1 MDPPRFRDLGDRL
14 RSRARAPRRY
24 PPNGWTIEQTER
36 HLVDQQVEWAVV
48 FDTNRRQLFRLRGT
62 RQTVSFSMQDVALLR
77 DSVVVHNHPR
87 EEGERVEDLTFS
99 LTDLICA
106 VRFDI
111 AEMRVVTTGWR
122 FTLRRP
128 EDGWPADET
137 VIGEVY
143 DELFAAQI
151 VAFDGAVAEGL
162 LTDEQ
167 ARRLAHDETLRLVA
181 QWGRFEYV
189 KEAR

>member
-1 MDPPRFRDLGDRL
+1 MDSPQFRDLGDRL
-14 RSRARAPRRY
+14 RRQAVAPRRY
-24 PPNGWTIEQTER
+24 PPNRWTIDEAER
-36 HLVDQQVEWAVV
+36 RLAAAPIEWAVV
-48 FDTNRRQLFRLRGT
+48 FDRSGRQLFRQRGT
-62 RQTVSFSMQDVALLR
+62 RHTVSFSTQDVPLLR
-77 DSVVVHNHPR
+77 DATVVHNHPR
-87 EEGERVEDLTFS
+87 EEGERAEDLTLS
-99 LTDLICA
+99 LTDLVFA
-106 VRFDI
+106 VRFDV

-128 EDGWPADET
+128 ESGWPVDET

-143 DELFAAQI
+143 NELFAAEI

-167 ARRLAHDETLRLVA
+167 ARRLAHNETLTRVA
-181 QWGRFEYV
+181 AWGRIDYH